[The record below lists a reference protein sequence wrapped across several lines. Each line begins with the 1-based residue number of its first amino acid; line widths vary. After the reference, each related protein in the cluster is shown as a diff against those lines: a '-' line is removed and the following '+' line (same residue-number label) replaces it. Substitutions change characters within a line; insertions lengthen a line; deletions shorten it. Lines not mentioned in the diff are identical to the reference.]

1 MAKRSHRLVFTE
13 DELSVSKVAKAAA
26 KADKAVDKLEKVE
39 AKIPK
44 KIKEKMVLS
53 HITNLEAYLRKMAV
67 DGVVVRLSLPELREM
82 ISLLRYMSNNINQI
96 AKRLNETGRA
106 YDSDFYDVQKRQD
119 ELWVKANEIIT
130 KLAEL

>member
-1 MAKRSHRLVFTE
+1 MSTENRKRQISLRFRVTQE
-13 DELSVSKVAKAAA
+13 EYDA
-26 KADKAVDKLEKVE
+26 
-39 AKIPK
+39 
-44 KIKEKMVLS
+44 IKEKMVLS

-106 YDSDFYDVQKRQD
+106 YDSDFEDIQKRQD

>member
-1 MAKRSHRLVFTE
+1 MSTEFARRSVKLTVRVTPGEHELIKQKMALVGT
-13 DELSVSKVAKAAA
+13 
-26 KADKAVDKLEKVE
+26 
-39 AKIPK
+39 
-44 KIKEKMVLS
+44 
-53 HITNLEAYLRKMAV
+53 TNQEAYLRRMAI
-67 DGVVVRLSLPELREM
+67 DGLFVRLSLPELREM

-106 YDSDFYDVQKRQD
+106 YDSDFEDIQKRQD

>member
-1 MAKRSHRLVFTE
+1 MSAEFARRSVKLTVRVTPEEHELIRQKMALVGT
-13 DELSVSKVAKAAA
+13 
-26 KADKAVDKLEKVE
+26 
-39 AKIPK
+39 
-44 KIKEKMVLS
+44 
-53 HITNLEAYLRKMAV
+53 TNQEAYIRRMAI
-67 DGVVVRLSLPELREM
+67 DGLFVRLSLPELREM

-106 YDSDFYDVQKRQD
+106 YDSDFEDIQKRQD